1 MSHAIAEPL
10 TIDTQIAGGGITIDA
25 GHLDYDVEQP
35 CIVIDFPGG
44 DVILL
49 PHEAQALAD
58 GIIDR
63 ARTTAERDEG
73 PYISDVLRCADIL
86 GVKPSDLMGALAPL
100 FLAKRDLQKAEAA
113 K

>member
-1 MSHAIAEPL
+1 MSNAIAEPL

-25 GHLDYDVEQP
+25 GHLDYDIEQP

-44 DVILL
+44 DVTLL

-58 GIIDR
+58 AINDRTRTIDS
-63 ARTTAERDEG
+63 DEG
-73 PYISDVLRCADIL
+73 PYIGDVLRCAVIL
-86 GVKPSDLMGALAPL
+86 KLEPSKLFGALAPL
-100 FLAKRDLQKAEAA
+100 FLAKRDLKKAEAA